1 MFNIVDDIDS
11 IIEQNNNLQS
21 SLIQIYK
28 KINET
33 KTAKVK
39 TKSNLNEII
48 EKTKPNNSNNNQN
61 EIDIERLNLL
71 IKR

>member
-1 MFNIVDDIDS
+1 MSNIVDNIDT

-33 KTAKVK
+33 KAKIK
-39 TKSNLNEII
+39 PKSLNEII
-48 EKTKPNNSNNNQN
+48 EKTKPNNLNNN
-61 EIDIERLNLL
+61 
-71 IKR
+71 